1 MMIQRVVQRFLGL
14 AARRVVRR
22 EKPRIIAVT
31 GSVGKSSVK
40 EAIGVALGT
49 REAKAGVRASL
60 KNYNNEYGVPLTI
73 LGMQTPGR
81 NPIAWLQVLA
91 RAAWLGWGMG
101 KIGADTLVLEM
112 GADHK
117 GDLAAL
123 VRIAP
128 PQISVVT
135 AVAPAHAEF
144 FGSMED
150 VAKEKATIVRALP
163 KTGCAILNMD
173 DRLVSSM
180 RKETQATVLFTGES
194 DGADVRIH
202 DVRIASQEDE
212 RGHTMPRG
220 LGIAIEVQGQM
231 FQTEL
236 RGTIGRPQAFA
247 AATALAVA
255 NECDVPLEMAVA
267 RLHRDYH
274 GIPGRTRIIPGIK
287 YTTIIDDTYNA
298 ASPTAVL
305 SGLRDVAAIDFAKG
319 TQKRIAALGDMRE
332 LGEYSD
338 EAHRSVGH
346 EVARLGF
353 DLLVTC
359 GTLARGIADAAKDAG
374 MPASAIHVF
383 DEVAE
388 AGRFIQD
395 EIASGD
401 IVFVKGSQGSRMEK
415 IVKELMAEPLQAPFL
430 LVRMTSDWVNRP

>member
-1 MMIQRVVQRFLGL
+1 MIQRLVQGFLGS
-14 AARRVVRR
+14 AARRAIRR

-31 GSVGKSSVK
+31 GSGGKSSVK

-49 REAKAGVRASL
+49 REPKATVRASL
-60 KNYNNEYGVPLTI
+60 KNYNNEYGVPLTV

-81 NPIAWLQVLA
+81 NPIAWLHVLA

-101 KIGADTLVLEM
+101 RIGVNTLVLEM
-112 GADHK
+112 GADRK

-123 VRIAP
+123 VKIAP

-144 FGSMED
+144 FGSVED
-150 VAKEKATIVRALP
+150 VANEKATIVRALP
-163 KTGCAILNMD
+163 KNGCAILNID

-180 RKETQATVLFTGES
+180 RKETEAEVLFTGES

-202 DVRIASQEDE
+202 DVHIATQEDE
-212 RGHTMPRG
+212 RGNTVPLG
-220 LGIAIEVQGQM
+220 LEVATEVQGQM
-231 FQTEL
+231 FRTEL

-247 AATALAVA
+247 AASALAVA
-255 NECDVPLEMAVA
+255 KKCNVPLDTAVA

-274 GIPGRTRIIPGIK
+274 GIAGRTRIIPGIK
-287 YTTIIDDTYNA
+287 YTTLIDDTYNA
-298 ASPTAVL
+298 ASPTAVI
-305 SGLRDVAAIDFAKG
+305 SGLRDVAAIDLAKG

-346 EVARLGF
+346 EVATLGF
-353 DLLVTC
+353 DVLVTC
-359 GTLARGIADAAKDAG
+359 GTLARDIAAAALEAGMSKDA
-374 MPASAIHVF
+374 IHSF
-383 DEVAE
+383 DDVAK

-395 EIASGD
+395 ELASGD

-415 IVKELMAEPLQAPFL
+415 IVKELMAEPLQAPFV
-430 LVRMTSDWVNRP
+430 LVRMTSDWVNR